1 MYNCP
6 CTYEIAISLQ
16 DTVSFY
22 FADINECHFGNSEC
36 DHFCDNLDCQ
46 DGQYECSCR
55 PGYHLGSDEHTCIGK
70 RIQLLL
76 EEIVSNNNDN
86 LQWCGNSQSCRT
98 LSDKSSECPVNGNL
112 TVYEVY
118 GEQDKSGDN
127 RPKCLAI
134 GSLFPHP

>member
-1 MYNCP
+1 MTIYSGVETASP
-6 CTYEIAISLQ
+6 
-16 DTVSFY
+16 
-22 FADINECHFGNSEC
+22 
-36 DHFCDNLDCQ
+36 
-46 DGQYECSCR
+46 
-55 PGYHLGSDEHTCIGK
+55 
-70 RIQLLL
+70 
-76 EEIVSNNNDN
+76 
-86 LQWCGNSQSCRT
+86 CRT